1 MKHEAVP
8 KRRAPLMRERIHLMR
23 CPRCRGKLFME
34 PVIGGEDEL
43 TCLLCGWV
51 EVPELVM
58 ASSVAESE
66 RRRGVDPHGSNWK
79 S

>member
-1 MKHEAVP
+1 
-8 KRRAPLMRERIHLMR
+8 
-23 CPRCRGKLFME
+23 ME